1 MVGRERNVLNN
12 PQMVEHIREECR
24 VLGRQLA
31 ARRLLAEL
39 HQAELGIPIGYS
51 RSTVASVETGRTR
64 AHREFW
70 ERCDYELAAG
80 GELMAGFRRLDA
92 LVREYHQQLEQERL
106 RERNERLG
114 QRRREIARPITLSR
128 PLPETWDALPV
139 APVAVSTPNVCG
151 CPLTVVGWTGRET
164 RALREA
170 LRPTLPALAAR
181 LGL

>member
-1 MVGRERNVLNN
+1 PVIRRFIMIEAPTMIEIATIDAQGLATTHEVVRANRNNRCYVCAMVGRERNVLNN

-39 HQAELGIPIGYS
+39 NQAELGIQIGYS

-64 AHREFW
+64 AHRDFW
-70 ERCDYELAAG
+70 ERCDHELAAG

-106 RERNERLG
+106 
-114 QRRREIARPITLSR
+114 
-128 PLPETWDALPV
+128 
-139 APVAVSTPNVCG
+139 
-151 CPLTVVGWTGRET
+151 
-164 RALREA
+164 
-170 LRPTLPALAAR
+170 
-181 LGL
+181 